1 MQVSL
6 LQRILL
12 PLGSGLAIFSFIE
25 LDSKYFSFEGCMV
38 SVKTAQLCTYSV
50 IAPVGNIKMNEHG
63 SAPIKLYGSE
73 IKILY
78 VFCMS

>member
-1 MQVSL
+1 
-6 LQRILL
+6 
-12 PLGSGLAIFSFIE
+12 
-25 LDSKYFSFEGCMV
+25 MV

-50 IAPVGNIKMNEHG
+50 IASVGNIKMNEHG

-78 VFCMS
+78 IFYMS